1 MDEDYINEKE
11 FKERLAKRR
20 EEIDKELEQQRQSCE
35 RIRKELQR
43 LGQMEIKER
52 IKYLPE
58 KTGEKLKQELDGGN
72 IEKIDEEISQDRF
85 NCVMLELMYLK
96 GFDRAPTDD
105 NSDLY
110 PNDWFEDPDYKKQF
124 EILTEAV
131 AENKKIA
138 DTNGY
143 NELHKGRY
151 TRQRT
156 TSSLL
161 ISKRV

>member
-1 MDEDYINEKE
+1 MDEDYINEKKFE
-11 FKERLAKRR
+11 ESLAKLR
-20 EEIDKELEQQRQSCE
+20 EIDKEIELQRQNGE
-35 RIRKELQR
+35 RIRKELER
-43 LGQMEIKER
+43 FEEMEIEER
-52 IKYLPE
+52 IKYLPK
-58 KTGEKLKQELDGGN
+58 KTGEKLKQEQDGGN
-72 IEKIDEEISQDRF
+72 IEEIDEEISQDRF
-85 NCVMLELMYLK
+85 NCVMLEIMYLK
-96 GFDRAPTDD
+96 RFGREPTDD

-151 TRQRT
+151 TR
-156 TSSLL
+156 
-161 ISKRV
+161 

>member
-1 MDEDYINEKE
+1 MDEEDIKEKE
-11 FKERLAKRR
+11 FEESLAKLR
-20 EEIDKELEQQRQSCE
+20 EIDKELEQQRKSCE
-35 RIRKELQR
+35 RIMQELKR
-43 LGQMEIKER
+43 LGQMEIEER
-52 IKYLPE
+52 VKYLPKE
-58 KTGEKLKQELDGGN
+58 TGEKLKQEQDGGN
-72 IEKIDEEISQDRF
+72 IEEIDEDISQDRF
-85 NCVMLELMYLK
+85 NCVMLETMYLK
-96 GFDRAPTDD
+96 RFDREPTDD

-124 EILTEAV
+124 EILAEAI
-131 AENKKIA
+131 AENKKINE
-138 DTNGY
+138 TKGY